1 MEDIS
6 ILETIM
12 WERIQTVLLKPS
24 QEEKEIIEKITEKKN
39 EENLRMLVKK
49 IGNVELE
56 KQINDFIDRTLEDLA
71 NRDAVTM
78 EKYYRPRI

>member
-24 QEEKEIIEKITEKKN
+24 QAEKEIIEKITEKKN

-49 IGNVELE
+49 IGNLELE

-78 EKYYRPRI
+78 EKYYRQRF

>member
-78 EKYYRPRI
+78 EKYYRQRI

>member
-12 WERIQTVLLKPS
+12 WERIQTVLVKPN
-24 QEEKEIIEKITEKKN
+24 QAEKEVIEKITEKKN

-49 IGNVELE
+49 IGNSELE
-56 KQINDFIDRTLEDLA
+56 KQINDLIDLTLEDLV
-71 NRDAVTM
+71 NKDAVTM
-78 EKYYRPRI
+78 EKYYRQRI